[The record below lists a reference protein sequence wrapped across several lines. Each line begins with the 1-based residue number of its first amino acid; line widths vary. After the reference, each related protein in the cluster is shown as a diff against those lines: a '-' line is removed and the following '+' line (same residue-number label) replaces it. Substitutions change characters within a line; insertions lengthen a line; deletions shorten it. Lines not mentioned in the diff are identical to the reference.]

1 MLTPSSNT
9 ILEPMVAEILHGF
22 PEVSAHCA
30 RIRVTE
36 ISTDETS
43 TNQFDLSSFL
53 EAAALLADAKV
64 HMMGWNATSASWLGF
79 HRDRAVCEAI
89 TARFGVP
96 ATTAVLAVN
105 ELLEIV
111 RAKRFALVTPYIDE
125 IQDKI
130 IANYRAQG
138 LECVAERHTN
148 ECINFAFAEMHEE
161 EIAGMVRA
169 VSAERSDA
177 IVIMCTN
184 LKGAQLAD
192 GLERELDVPILDSV
206 SAFVRQVLVL
216 GDFDPRRIRG
226 WGRIFRLATVRMQ
239 DTGTDQG

>member
-64 HMMGWNATSASWLGF
+64 HVMGWNATSASWLGF

-89 TARFGVP
+89 TTRFGVP

-125 IQDKI
+125 I
-130 IANYRAQG
+130 
-138 LECVAERHTN
+138 
-148 ECINFAFAEMHEE
+148 
-161 EIAGMVRA
+161 
-169 VSAERSDA
+169 
-177 IVIMCTN
+177 
-184 LKGAQLAD
+184 
-192 GLERELDVPILDSV
+192 
-206 SAFVRQVLVL
+206 
-216 GDFDPRRIRG
+216 
-226 WGRIFRLATVRMQ
+226 
-239 DTGTDQG
+239 